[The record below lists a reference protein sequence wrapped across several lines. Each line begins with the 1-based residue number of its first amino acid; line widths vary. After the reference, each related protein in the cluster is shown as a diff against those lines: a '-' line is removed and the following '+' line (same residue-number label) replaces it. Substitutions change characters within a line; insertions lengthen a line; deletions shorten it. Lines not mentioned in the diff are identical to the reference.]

1 MMDQKRM
8 DAVVELARA
17 LIAQSSESGQ
27 EAGAAAVLRQYME
40 QAGFDRIISDEYG
53 NLLGRLAGSRPGK
66 RVLLDGHID
75 TVPVGDRSA
84 WSHDPFAGEIENGP
98 ALRPGRLR
106 HEGGRGGLHRRCG
119 LFRPGPGQ
127 GFPR

>member
-40 QAGFDRIISDEYG
+40 QAGF
-53 NLLGRLAGSRPGK
+53 
-66 RVLLDGHID
+66 
-75 TVPVGDRSA
+75 
-84 WSHDPFAGEIENGP
+84 
-98 ALRPGRLR
+98 
-106 HEGGRGGLHRRCG
+106 
-119 LFRPGPGQ
+119 
-127 GFPR
+127 